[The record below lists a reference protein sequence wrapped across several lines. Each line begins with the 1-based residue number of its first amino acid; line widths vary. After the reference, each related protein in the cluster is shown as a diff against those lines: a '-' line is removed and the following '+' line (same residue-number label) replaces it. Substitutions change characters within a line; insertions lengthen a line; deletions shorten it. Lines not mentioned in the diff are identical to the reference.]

1 MLDEQGYLP
10 ITDSKSGQTFKI
22 WYRRIGGEHPTKTP
36 LLCLH
41 GGPGALHNYLLNM
54 QELASEDRQVIFYD
68 QLGCGNSDIPNDN
81 SLWRVDRFVEEL
93 AQVIAGLGLEKV
105 HLLGQSWGGM
115 LAIEYALTQPGTIE
129 GLILANTLSSM
140 PLWVSEANRLRDE
153 LPPEI
158 QATLLNH
165 EAEGT
170 PDSEESQPAILA
182 FYDRHVCRV
191 PWPDYVAY
199 SFGHILDGP
208 VYLYMNGPSEFH
220 VIGVIKDWDRTADL
234 PQIKLPTLI
243 ISGRYDESTPAI
255 NELLNKGI
263 AGSEWHM
270 LDNSSHLAHVEE
282 PEVYFPLVRQFLD
295 KVEAAKTA

>member
-10 ITDSKSGQTFKI
+10 ITDSKSDQTFKI

-68 QLGCGNSDIPNDN
+68 QLGCGNSDIPDDN

-140 PLWVSEANRLRDE
+140 PLWVSEANRLRAE

-158 QATLLNH
+158 QATLLKH

-170 PDSEESQPAILA
+170 TDSEEYQTAILA

-234 PQIKLPTLI
+234 GQIKLPTLI
-243 ISGRYDESTPAI
+243 ISGRYDESTPVI
-255 NELLNKGI
+255 NELLHKGI
-263 AGSEWHM
+263 AG
-270 LDNSSHLAHVEE
+270 
-282 PEVYFPLVRQFLD
+282 
-295 KVEAAKTA
+295 